1 MATLAELQAEERR
14 AYREL
19 QEAVA
24 GLVEEVGERDAERV
38 MQAVYDGLALGFAD
52 AMVELFPGEEWR
64 PGRS

>member
-1 MATLAELQAEERR
+1 MPSIEELQAEERR

-38 MQAVYDGLALGFAD
+38 MQAVYDGLARISHG
-52 AMVELFPGEEWR
+52 
-64 PGRS
+64 GRCIGALNEG